1 MFKLM
6 FKNVKKRDQNIDLKK
21 SVKMVTNQNHDKKSA
36 KNIKIVSD
44 VACQTSSAKSFH
56 EKHFIEKN
64 LKVSRRKSDR
74 IKDIKASNL
83 YIRRFKELTNVQRQR
98 IVEALKGYDLY
109 RRRDSIV
116 AMTAGD
122 IQKNM
127 VSKKVRTRQEKEK
140 VLGDSLRGIFSR
152 KFIRSRTKSSAN
164 TFSSHLS
171 TCLKEVKHLF

>member
-1 MFKLM
+1 M

-116 AMTAGD
+116 AMNAAE
-122 IQKNM
+122 IRKNM
-127 VSKKVRTRQEKEK
+127 VSKKVRTRQEN